1 LGDFN
6 IIYQAADK
14 NNLNLNLR
22 LRGLFRNVLNDCLL
36 KEIPLQ
42 NRKFTWSNERE
53 APTLVQLDRVFS
65 STDWDV
71 LFDNQTLNVMSSSLS
86 DHCPLL
92 LSNTSGPP

>member
-1 LGDFN
+1 
-6 IIYQAADK
+6 
-14 NNLNLNLR
+14 
-22 LRGLFRNVLNDCLL
+22 L

-53 APTLVQLDRVFS
+53 DPTLVQLDRVFS

-71 LFDNQTLNVMSSSLS
+71 PFDNQTLNVVLSSLL